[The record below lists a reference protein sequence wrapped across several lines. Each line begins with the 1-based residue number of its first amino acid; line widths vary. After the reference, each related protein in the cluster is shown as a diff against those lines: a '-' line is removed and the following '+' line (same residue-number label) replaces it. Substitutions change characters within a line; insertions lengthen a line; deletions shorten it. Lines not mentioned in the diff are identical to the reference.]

1 MYICRPLLL
10 QACDNIICNHFELF
24 ALLQYPDR
32 VILSTS
38 LYFFFF
44 NNSTFSILEQRLRL
58 ILMVGVHSS
67 SSDPN
72 MA

>member
-1 MYICRPLLL
+1 MYIYRPLLL

-32 VILSTS
+32 VVLSTS
-38 LYFFFF
+38 LYFK
-44 NNSTFSILEQRLRL
+44 STFSILEQQIRL

>member
-32 VILSTS
+32 VVLSTS
-38 LYFFFF
+38 LYFK
-44 NNSTFSILEQRLRL
+44 STFSILEQRIRL